1 MDALLSSEGPLI
13 QLRPYQPAIID
24 ESRAAYARRIRA
36 VLVCLAT
43 GGGKTFTAATVVHG
57 AAAKRKTV
65 WWLVHRRELAAQASQ
80 TFHSLGIPHGT
91 IQAGHV
97 SNPHA
102 LVQVASIQTIARRL
116 DQLPEPDLIVFD
128 ETHHIGAASW
138 DAIFHRFPRARIL
151 GLTATPWRLDGQ
163 GLGHWYGHMV
173 EGPSTADLIQIGSL
187 SPYRLFAPAMPD
199 LSDVATAAGDFQRG
213 ALAKAMDKPQIVGDA
228 IGHYTRLCAGK
239 RAVAFAAGVENSKH
253 IAAQFNEAGIPAEHV
268 DGEMSTDARDAAVD
282 RFRRGETLV
291 LSNADLFGEGFDV
304 PAIEAAILLRPTKS
318 LSLHLQQVG
327 RALRPCAGKTEA
339 IILDHAGNS
348 LRHGLPDDSREW
360 SLDDREKRKKADAA
374 EVPVRQCKECF
385 FVYRPAPK
393 CPSCGHVPPVAVRE
407 IEVVEGTLTE
417 FERAVENREK
427 RIQVGKAKTL
437 EDFQRIAAERGYKPG
452 WPHQMMRIRA
462 QQGRAVA

>member
-1 MDALLSSEGPLI
+1 MDTLLFSEGPLI
-13 QLRPYQPAIID
+13 QLRPYQTRVID
-24 ESRAAYARRIRA
+24 ESRQAYAQRHRA
-36 VLVCLAT
+36 VLLCMPT
-43 GGGKTFTAATVVHG
+43 GAGKTYTASTVVHG

-65 WWLVHRRELAAQASQ
+65 WWLCHRRELVAQASQ
-80 TFHSLGIPHGT
+80 TFHALGIPHGT
-91 IQAGHV
+91 VQAGHV

-138 DAIFHRFPRARIL
+138 DAIFHRFSRARIL

-163 GLGHWYGHMV
+163 GLGRWYTSMV
-173 EGPSTADLIQIGSL
+173 LGPPTAELIENGSL
-187 SPYRLFAPAMPD
+187 SPYRLFAPALPD
-199 LSDVATAAGDFQRG
+199 LTGVATAAGDYQRG

-228 IGHYTRLCAGK
+228 IGHYTSLCPGK

-253 IAAQFNEAGIPAEHV
+253 IAALFNEAGIPAEHV
-268 DGEMSTDARDAAVD
+268 DGEMPTEQRDAAVE
-282 RFRRGETLV
+282 RFRRGQTLV

-327 RALRPCAGKTEA
+327 RALRPCEGKSEA

-348 LRHGLPDDSREW
+348 LRHGLPDDEREW
-360 SLDDREKRKKADAA
+360 SLEDREKRAKADAA

-393 CPSCGHVPPVAVRE
+393 CPSCGHVPPVQVRE
-407 IEVVEGTLTE
+407 LEVVEGTLTE
-417 FERAVENREK
+417 FQRAVENREK
-427 RIQVGKAKTL
+427 RQQVGKASTL

-452 WPHQMMRIRA
+452 WAHQMMRVRA
-462 QQGRAVA
+462 GQGRAA